1 MNTAKTNTVGLLVR
15 DDSLV
20 LNRSSNM
27 SSSSITEVSSL
38 MPSNSIQYVA
48 PQNGQGSACKISG
61 TILDASQFLQ
71 TDEEFNRL
79 KSIRNSAR
87 LLTDELDYNYLF
99 NNNQQNAQNTQ
110 ENMMQVS
117 AHRRSYRPAN
127 SLKTNL
133 ITSSLRSPFG
143 NSTIGEIMERRNV
156 LNTIGNT
163 KSNNGTKNVIPN
175 ESATSQT
182 TTDSGRDSLD
192 SPVSKGNKLLS
203 AKPFLIEANSTN
215 SSKNEKGN
223 KVKMAKNPSKSLDTN
238 C

>member
-1 MNTAKTNTVGLLVR
+1 
-15 DDSLV
+15 
-20 LNRSSNM
+20 M

-38 MPSNSIQYVA
+38 MPSNSVQFVM
-48 PQNGQGSACKISG
+48 PQNGQGSARKNSG

-110 ENMMQVS
+110 ENMMQIS

-156 LNTIGNT
+156 LNTIGNSKVNDGLKT
-163 KSNNGTKNVIPN
+163 SVPN

-192 SPVSKGNKLLS
+192 SPGSKGNKLLS
-203 AKPFLIEANSTN
+203 AKPFLIEANS
-215 SSKNEKGN
+215 SKNGN
-223 KVKMAKNPSKSLDTN
+223 KAKMTKNHSLDTN